1 MAIASVFTVLIRHV
15 SEHSLSSFA
24 LSIIAAPLIYVVIN
38 EFIRYNARIGTLK
51 GPRGLPLVGNL
62 WDIRINAAEKY
73 REWARQ
79 YGDVY
84 QIQLGNIPVVVV
96 NSAAAA
102 KVLFSQNAQAL
113 SSRPEL
119 YTFHKVIFARRLH
132 FAFRVLGAANIG
144 QGTLRHCGHYNRH
157 LAVQRVPQAST
168 KGRSIGP
175 QQAVHPNVHF
185 APGY

>member
-1 MAIASVFTVLIRHV
+1 MAIASVYTALINHV
-15 SEHSLSSFA
+15 SEHSLASFA
-24 LSIIAAPLIYVVIN
+24 LSVIAAPLIYVIIN
-38 EFIRYNARIGTLK
+38 EFIRYNARISTLK

-62 WDIRINAAEKY
+62 WDIRINAAQKY

-79 YGDVY
+79 YGAVY

-119 YTFHKVIFARRLH
+119 YTFHKVIFASA
-132 FAFRVLGAANIG
+132 FAF
-144 QGTLRHCGHYNRH
+144 H
-157 LAVQRVPQAST
+157 PST
-168 KGRSIGP
+168 
-175 QQAVHPNVHF
+175 H
-185 APGY
+185 